1 MESLFQILQF
11 AHAPGVLM
19 LLAIIRV
26 LAALHYR
33 SSVQSSTVL
42 NFLCISSMHALTVA
56 IWQCY
61 FANSATSIKCFV
73 QCWKFFTLKQQI
85 LSLFLLVPA
94 IVCAPYFVT
103 DGLLAFAHG
112 APPNTGMRVFN
123 FIPAV
128 LWTIPVVF
136 NSALGLFQ
144 AAGGA
149 QLRRMNQMHQVE
161 EVFMVYLVS
170 MILYCVFL
178 KSSEEDTL
186 VGSSGVTTVGILG
199 VALVGFVFQYMY
211 MRSHGLHERHNEN
224 TGQGQLA
231 VDPSREPRASSAV
244 ESEEHSTTT
253 AELALA
259 TTRPTSTEHRP
270 MTSPSDN
277 LLGVTCREYAV
288 ICNVQAPLL
297 RFRTM
302 VDYCIQ
308 VAQFVHHVPS
318 FLVLLSII
326 RAVVAVHLSSVQSS
340 TVINFFCINIMHG
353 LTVVICQCYFAN
365 SVTSIRCFLQYW
377 WEFFTLKQRILSLSL
392 SVLVIMCAP
401 LFVIIRLLEFAH
413 GIPPSEAMCAV
424 SLLPAILWT
433 IPVVLYSAL
442 GLFQVARGAQLG
454 QTHQMEEVFAVH
466 LVNALL
472 YCVFLKGSEGN
483 NLVGSSDINVTTF
496 IVFGVAF
503 VGFVLQFLYMCSQ
516 GLRSGDV
523 REERATPPSHLPLR
537 VPHPNEEM
545 VVHSERPVP
554 LRQIPNAVC
563 RCSADIH
570 RFVAVL

>member
-1 MESLFQILQF
+1 M
-11 AHAPGVLM
+11 
-19 LLAIIRV
+19 
-26 LAALHYR
+26 
-33 SSVQSSTVL
+33 
-42 NFLCISSMHALTVA
+42 
-56 IWQCY
+56 
-61 FANSATSIKCFV
+61 
-73 QCWKFFTLKQQI
+73 
-85 LSLFLLVPA
+85 
-94 IVCAPYFVT
+94 
-103 DGLLAFAHG
+103 
-112 APPNTGMRVFN
+112 
-123 FIPAV
+123 
-128 LWTIPVVF
+128 
-136 NSALGLFQ
+136 
-144 AAGGA
+144 
-149 QLRRMNQMHQVE
+149 
-161 EVFMVYLVS
+161 
-170 MILYCVFL
+170 
-178 KSSEEDTL
+178 
-186 VGSSGVTTVGILG
+186 
-199 VALVGFVFQYMY
+199 
-211 MRSHGLHERHNEN
+211 
-224 TGQGQLA
+224 
-231 VDPSREPRASSAV
+231 
-244 ESEEHSTTT
+244 
-253 AELALA
+253 
-259 TTRPTSTEHRP
+259 
-270 MTSPSDN
+270 
-277 LLGVTCREYAV
+277 
-288 ICNVQAPLL
+288 
-297 RFRTM
+297 
-302 VDYCIQ
+302 DYCIQ

-326 RAVVAVHLSSVQSS
+326 RAVVAVHHRSSMQSS
-340 TVINFFCINIMHG
+340 TVINFLCINVMHG
-353 LTVVICQCYFAN
+353 LTVVIWQCYFAN
-365 SVTSIRCFLQYW
+365 SVTSIKCFIQYW
-377 WEFFTLKQRILSLSL
+377 KFFTLKQQILSLSL
-392 SVLVIMCAP
+392 SVPVIVCAP

-496 IVFGVAF
+496 IVFGVAL